1 MTLRVIWKVLKS
13 FMDASTQKQ
22 MFVYGGTYKADLLEL
37 IDEDKLEKKFGG
49 TFPTKE
55 KDFFPPNLK

>member
-22 MFVYGGTYKADLLEL
+22 MFVYGSSYKKELLEL

-49 TFPTKE
+49 TFPNME
-55 KDFFPPNLK
+55 SDFYPPNLS